1 MSQLTATFLM
11 VLFGPLAIALVIM
24 GIVHL
29 LEKREERI
37 ARRLQPHQL
46 SRSAPPPPRK
56 ERPTLTLVR
65 N

>member
-11 VLFGPLAIALVIM
+11 MLFGPMAVALTILGVVI
-24 GIVHL
+24 L

-37 ARRLQPHQL
+37 ARYLQPPQP

-56 ERPTLTLVR
+56 ERPSLTLVR